1 MSYSSH
7 LLNGAEFNLILVAG
21 AERLEYCYNASKHF
35 CYKRLNSSC
44 TCQWCDNGVRMAVPE
59 LILRSRVYMLVA
71 CERCINY
78 VHFVVS
84 SCSSLVLLP
93 CAQLFICLV
102 AFTFLFSVLR
112 AFELLD
118 ASNAELRKGKELV
131 SVLCLWSVQTSVGLL
146 PSITVPHTP
155 MHLSR
160 LTLTCA
166 THAFILHTC

>member
-1 MSYSSH
+1 MSYSLH

-44 TCQWCDNGVRMAVPE
+44 TCLWCDNGVHVAVPE
-59 LILRSRVYMLVA
+59 LILRSRAYVLVIA

-78 VHFVVS
+78 VHFVAS

-93 CAQLFICLV
+93 CAQLFICVV
-102 AFTFLFSVLR
+102 AFTFLFSIVR
-112 AFELLD
+112 AIELLD
-118 ASNAELRKGKELV
+118 ALNAELRKEFV
-131 SVLCLWSVQTSVGLL
+131 SMLCLWSVQMSVGLL
-146 PSITVPHTP
+146 LSITVPHMP

-166 THAFILHTC
+166 THVFLLHTC